1 MKLYST
7 EDNKENLEYMAR
19 QYGQSTSL
27 FIELAVIRLYEIA
40 IDKRSE
46 FLQRNIVS
54 QEEFDSQTNK

>member
-27 FIELAVIRLYEIA
+27 FIELAVSRLYEIA

-46 FLQRNIVS
+46 FLQINIVS